1 MLYKTEEKGISFLS
15 TPGVGMQSA
24 THSERQDPSADSTN
38 K

>member
-24 THSERQDPSADSTN
+24 THSLWKTGPFCR
-38 K
+38 